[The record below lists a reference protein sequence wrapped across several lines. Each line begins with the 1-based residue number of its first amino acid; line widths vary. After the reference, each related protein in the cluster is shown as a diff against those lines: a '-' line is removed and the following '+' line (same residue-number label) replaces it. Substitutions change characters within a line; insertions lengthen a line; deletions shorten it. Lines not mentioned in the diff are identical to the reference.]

1 MVAKKKEGTMARL
14 VSLCMSAGTLLVS
27 LAGCAHGP
35 PKCDYEQPVSTCSAS
50 VDPSGAALVLRAV
63 RCAQVEIRSDDH
75 TRVIR
80 TDDGESS
87 IASADSNV
95 EVLACRTYKDIRAQ

>member
-1 MVAKKKEGTMARL
+1 MVRHA
-14 VSLCMSAGTLLVS
+14 LLLISSSTVFAS
-27 LAGCAHGP
+27 LAGCAHAP
-35 PKCDYEQPVSTCSAS
+35 PKCDYEQQVSTCSAS

-87 IASADSNV
+87 IASADSDV
-95 EVLACRTYKDIRAQ
+95 EVLACRTFKDIRAQ